1 MRELDKEETLQILQ
15 DLNKQITNM
24 SESEKEQLKKDIDI
38 FLDREETEESK
49 EENELRKNFM
59 QIIL

>member
-1 MRELDKEETLQILQ
+1 
-15 DLNKQITNM
+15 M

>member
-1 MRELDKEETLQILQ
+1 MDKDESLKILEELNEK
-15 DLNKQITNM
+15 ITNM
-24 SESEKEQLKKDIDI
+24 SESEKEQLKKDIDM
-38 FLDREETEESK
+38 FLDKKETEESK

>member
-1 MRELDKEETLQILQ
+1 MDKDESLKILEELNEK
-15 DLNKQITNM
+15 ITNM
-24 SESEKEQLKKDIDI
+24 SESEKEQLKKDIDT

-49 EENELRKNFM
+49 AENALRKNFM